1 MDETNLAL
9 YVVDDEPAIRRF
21 AADVASSIGA
31 PCQVFSSAERFLDR
45 VDHSLPGCVIYEL
58 HLHVM
63 NGLDLQ
69 QRLVRLDSIIAV
81 VIVSADLD
89 VPAVVRAMQNGA
101 ITVFEKPC
109 EPGPLT
115 DAIHAAFNLSLVTL
129 KTRRRWTTLQ
139 RCFDHLDLRERQV
152 MAMIVGGLPN
162 KLIAR
167 KLGVYQRT
175 AARIRADVLE
185 KMGVE
190 SAVELAQMAVLLAG
204 LPPKESPRTGPIR
217 LLDGCHATLADVHT
231 ACPIPQGATQ

>member
-1 MDETNLAL
+1 M
-9 YVVDDEPAIRRF
+9 
-21 AADVASSIGA
+21 S
-31 PCQVFSSAERFLDR
+31 
-45 VDHSLPGCVIYEL
+45 
-58 HLHVM
+58 
-63 NGLDLQ
+63 GLDLQ
-69 QRLVRLDSIIAV
+69 QRLVRLDSIISV

-101 ITVFEKPC
+101 IAVFEKPC

-139 RCFDHLDLRERQV
+139 SRFDHLDLRERQV

-167 KLGVYQRT
+167 KLGVCQRT

-217 LLDGCHATLADVHT
+217 LLDACHATLANVHT